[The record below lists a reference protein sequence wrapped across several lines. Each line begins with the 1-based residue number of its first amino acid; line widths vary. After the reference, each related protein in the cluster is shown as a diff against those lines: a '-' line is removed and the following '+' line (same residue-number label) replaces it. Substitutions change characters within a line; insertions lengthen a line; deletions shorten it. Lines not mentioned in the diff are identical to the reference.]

1 MTNVNLDKL
10 LNAVD
15 ISADWIGIR
24 HVYEA
29 HTPRMIRDG
38 IPVMNGRTYTEGVM
52 VEVLADG
59 QFGYYGTPDISS
71 RGIAKAAK
79 SAFLKQNWPLS
90 ILFLSLISQ
99 LDQNMWDLINP
110 HTLKIGCHYPQ
121 KS

>member
-15 ISADWIGIR
+15 ISADWVGIR

-38 IPVMNGRTYTEGVM
+38 IPVMNGRTYTEGIM

-59 QFGYYGTPDISS
+59 QFGYYGTPDISPA
-71 RGIAKAAK
+71 IVLEK
-79 SAFLKQNWPLS
+79 
-90 ILFLSLISQ
+90 
-99 LDQNMWDLINP
+99 
-110 HTLKIGCHYPQ
+110 KI
-121 KS
+121 KNKIIIRKDI

>member
-1 MTNVNLDKL
+1 MQLIYQL
-10 LNAVD
+10 
-15 ISADWIGIR
+15 IGFGIR

-71 RGIAKAAK
+71 GGIAKAAK
-79 SAFLKQNWPLS
+79 SAFLQAKLASKYS
-90 ILFLSLISQ
+90 IFKFDPSARPKHVGSYQSPYIKDRLSLS
-99 LDQNMWDLINP
+99 P
-110 HTLKIGCHYPQ
+110 

>member
-79 SAFLKQNWPLS
+79 SAFLQAKLASKYS
-90 ILFLSLISQ
+90 IFKFIK
-99 LDQNMWDLINP
+99 
-110 HTLKIGCHYPQ
+110 T
-121 KS
+121 